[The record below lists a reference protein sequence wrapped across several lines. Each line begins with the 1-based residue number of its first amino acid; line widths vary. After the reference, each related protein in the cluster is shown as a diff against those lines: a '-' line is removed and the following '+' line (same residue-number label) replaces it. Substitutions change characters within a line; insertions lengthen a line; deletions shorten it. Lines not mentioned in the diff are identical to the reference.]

1 MSNVR
6 IVTATATAALF
17 AALLLSGCTGS
28 PVGDFR
34 SQVAPAVIAADANI
48 RDTEFSFT
56 TGPAGVGFWL
66 RIYVDDAS
74 DEAVAH
80 SLVAALDAAYAA
92 SPSLPTSIQIDV
104 ARAPK
109 PDDVDFALGD
119 IPISAAVDAAELSSY
134 RLNNSIELGS
144 ADLEQRYGRGGVEG

>member
-1 MSNVR
+1 VSNVR
-6 IVTATATAALF
+6 LVAATAVLLTAS
-17 AALLLSGCTGS
+17 LLLSGCTAS
-28 PVGDFR
+28 PVDEFR
-34 SQVAPAVIAADANI
+34 SQVAPAVIAADPNI
-48 RDTEFSFT
+48 RDTNLSFS

-74 DEAVAH
+74 DDAVAH
-80 SLVAALDAAYAA
+80 SLAAALDAAYSA

-109 PDDVDFALGD
+109 PDDVELARGD
-119 IPISAAVDAAELSSY
+119 IPISPAAEAAELSSY

-144 ADLEQRYGRGGVEG
+144 ADLEERYGRWGVEG

>member
-1 MSNVR
+1 MNTER
-6 IVTATATAALF
+6 IVAATAALL
-17 AALLLSGCTGS
+17 ATPLLLSGCTAS

-34 SQVAPAVIAADANI
+34 SQVAPAVIAADSNI
-48 RDTEFSFT
+48 RDTHLSFS

-74 DEAVAH
+74 DDAVAR
-80 SLVAALDAAYAA
+80 SLVAALDAAYSA
-92 SPSLPTSIQIDV
+92 SPSLPTSIQLDV

-109 PDDVDFALGD
+109 PDDVELALGD
-119 IPISAAVDAAELSSY
+119 IPISAAAEAAGLASY

-144 ADLEQRYGRGGVEG
+144 ADLEQRYGPWGVEG